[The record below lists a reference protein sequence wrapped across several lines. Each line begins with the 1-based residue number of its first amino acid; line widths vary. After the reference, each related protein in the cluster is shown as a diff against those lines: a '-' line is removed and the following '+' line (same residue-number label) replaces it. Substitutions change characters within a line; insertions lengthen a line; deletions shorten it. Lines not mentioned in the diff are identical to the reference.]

1 MHWQDLDPS
10 FVIFLEPPTVVEKL
24 VAFDKAGM
32 LFDKLIN
39 SQSMH
44 ILCLTQKK
52 KKKKKFVIKLLLVYN
67 SKYLLSKWI
76 ANSIKY

>member
-10 FVIFLEPPTVVEKL
+10 FVIFLEPPPVVEKL

-44 ILCLTQKK
+44 ILCLTPKK
-52 KKKKKFVIKLLLVYN
+52 KKKNCYKI
-67 SKYLLSKWI
+67 I
-76 ANSIKY
+76 ACL